1 MHWVAL
7 AHETP
12 VRMSPL
18 LPAVGVVVSD
28 QDFPFQVSARDLF
41 GVESWLV
48 KPTAM
53 QLVALAH
60 DTLMS
65 VLAKARF
72 ALVATDQVT
81 EAAWA

>member
-1 MHWVAL
+1 MQLVAL

-28 QDFPFQVSARDLF
+28 QAFPFQVSARDLF
-41 GVESWLV
+41 GVEPWLV

-60 DTLMS
+60 ETLRS
-65 VLAKARF
+65 VLAKARS

-81 EAAWA
+81 EAA